1 MNGYHYRECG
11 LDNVWLLNGYEL
23 HDTPYGKGVSFVD
36 VEGLDAAIAK
46 ALTEKPAPLTGR
58 ELRFLRIML
67 DMSQKSLVELFGK
80 SAQTVALWEKSE
92 ALNPE
97 VEYLIRHVYRQTA
110 IDKSDSYVELVQRLN
125 QRDIQDNAPMHF
137 QATGRGWDKA
147 A

>member
-1 MNGYHYRECG
+1 MNGYHYRGCG

-67 DMSQKSLVELFGK
+67 DMSQKSLGELFSK

>member
-67 DMSQKSLVELFGK
+67 DMSQKSLGELFSK